1 MAHLLGNLAAAAASH
16 WKRSLAIVLAVLVT
30 LGVLAGVAGGS
41 FTDDFSSPGTES
53 QKAMDLLE
61 QRFPAQ
67 SGDTA
72 TVVFSVESGTL
83 ATARARR
90 RSRPRSTR
98 SATSRIVTAAA
109 DPLDAQG
116 QVSRDGRIAFAI
128 VQYDQPHDGPRQATG

>member
-1 MAHLLGNLAAAAASH
+1 MAHLLGNLAAAAAGH

-41 FTDDFSSPGTES
+41 FSDNFSSPGTGS

-72 TVVFSVESGTL
+72 TVVFAVDKGTL
-83 ATARARR
+83 RDRARPQAIAATLKEIR
-90 RSRPRSTR
+90 R
-98 SATSRIVTAAA
+98 
-109 DPLDAQG
+109 
-116 QVSRDGRIAFAI
+116 
-128 VQYDQPHDGPRQATG
+128 